1 MSTEF
6 NKETIENCNIYCY
19 IVNKITERKTRMNI
33 LITGGSG
40 FLGRRV
46 AASFA
51 RQGYTVL
58 TPSHAQMDIT
68 EPAMLNDWFSR
79 NQPRFVLHCA
89 AVSDTGLCQKEP
101 ERTARINVEGSVNL
115 AAVCARYGAKLIFC
129 SSDQVYAGS
138 SLPGPH
144 REDHP
149 LAPATAYAKQKLLAE
164 QQCRAL
170 CPDTV
175 ILRLSW
181 MYGVDSYPDEPGHLL
196 KALCQALADPQLP
209 LSWPLYDRRGIT
221 NVEEVVRNLPA
232 VLNFP
237 ASVYN
242 FGAGNDRDTYH
253 TVKEVL
259 EQLGLYA
266 ALERLEPNLQAF
278 ADAPR
283 DIRMDGSLAKSLGV
297 SFESTCDGLCR
308 ALCAVLPP
316 EQQKSLP

>member
-1 MSTEF
+1 MT
-6 NKETIENCNIYCY
+6 
-19 IVNKITERKTRMNI
+19 I

-40 FLGRRV
+40 FLGRRA

-51 RQGYTVL
+51 RLGYRVL
-58 TPSHAQMDIT
+58 TPSHSQMDIT
-68 EPAMLNDWFSR
+68 DPAMLNDWFSR
-79 NQPRFVLHCA
+79 NRPQAVLHCA

-115 AAVCARYGAKLIFC
+115 ASVCARYGAKLIFC

-138 SLPGPH
+138 HLPGPH
-144 REDHP
+144 REDEP
-149 LAPATAYAKQKLLAE
+149 LAPGPVYAKQKLLAE
-164 QQCRAL
+164 QQCQTL

-175 ILRLSW
+175 CLRLSW
-181 MYGVDSYPDEPGHLL
+181 MYGVDSHPGEHGHLL

-232 VLNFP
+232 VLDFP
-237 ASVYN
+237 AGVYN
-242 FGAGNDRDTYH
+242 FGAENDRDTYH

-259 EQLGLYA
+259 DRLGLCA
-266 ALERLEPNLQAF
+266 ALRRLEPNLQAF

-297 SFESTCDGLCR
+297 SFEHTCDGLCR
-308 ALCAVLPP
+308 ALWAVLPP